1 MKHDLIPKFKM
12 WFSTADAEGVFGDGK
27 WRLLQ
32 AIEQKGSLKKAAESS
47 GISYRKA
54 WGDLKK
60 AETGL
65 GVKFIEKNRGGKD
78 GGRTVLTDEGRKWIH
93 SYSRYR
99 RDMEKNAEKL
109 FVQFLKTVAQK
120 EGLSE

>member
-1 MKHDLIPKFKM
+1 MKHDLMPKFKM
-12 WFSTADAEGVFGDGK
+12 WFSTADTEGVFGDGK

-60 AETGL
+60 AEAGL
-65 GVKFIEKNRGGKD
+65 GVKFVEKNRGGKD

-93 SYSRYR
+93 SYAQFRY
-99 RDMEKNAEKL
+99 DMEKKAEQL
-109 FVQFLKTVAQK
+109 FAQFQKTIALKT
-120 EGLSE
+120 GLSE